1 MLRASAAN
9 DRGDP
14 SDEPRPWLG
23 VVPYAL
29 LMMGLA
35 ILAVG
40 IMVVAWPGK
49 QSPTTAPA
57 QQQVTTIEVGTTPT
71 ARLDSD

>member
-49 QSPTTAPA
+49 QSPTKPPA
-57 QQQVTTIEVGTTPT
+57 AQKVTTIEVGTAPPGW
-71 ARLDSD
+71 LDEK